1 MIVRM
6 DVNENIYRNIITKE
20 LVDAEGLNMVE
31 AMGNFI
37 DQQIGAAFFGGKA
50 PKYGVR
56 VSVNVIVTQY
66 VYDSYRLQWWRSQ
79 CVCT

>member
-37 DQQIGAAFFGGKA
+37 GQ
-50 PKYGVR
+50 
-56 VSVNVIVTQY
+56 
-66 VYDSYRLQWWRSQ
+66 
-79 CVCT
+79 